1 MLQLTTLPPPDP
13 ARARTLP
20 ASFPPFSPLSQ
31 DDGQPHHYAVTVEDF
46 EGGGW
51 RYKGLTKGLSG
62 RGRAG
67 YDGAKLRKWVKRV
80 LEGRVKAARPWGDHD
95 REKERE
101 EAEAARAKAGR

>member
-1 MLQLTTLPPPDP
+1 MLQVTTLPLLRTPP
-13 ARARTLP
+13 LP
-20 ASFPPFSPLSQ
+20 APFPPLSQ

-67 YDGAKLRKWVKRV
+67 YDGAKLRKWVERV